1 MAAKKFPKKSKSL
14 KQKFDD
20 AYVEMRGKA
29 AKDREARSTCKEC
42 GCSGGSCKCG
52 K

>member
-1 MAAKKFPKKSKSL
+1 MAKKVIKKGKSL
-14 KQKFDD
+14 KQKFDA

-29 AKDREARSTCKEC
+29 AKDRESRSSCKEC
-42 GCSGGSCKCG
+42 GCSGGSCQCG